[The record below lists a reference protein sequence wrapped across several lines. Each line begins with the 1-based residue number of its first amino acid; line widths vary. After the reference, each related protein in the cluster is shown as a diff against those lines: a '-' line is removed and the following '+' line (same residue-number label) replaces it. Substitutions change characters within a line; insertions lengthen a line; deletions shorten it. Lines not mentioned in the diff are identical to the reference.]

1 MAEWVK
7 VCATGEIDEED
18 LIRFDH
24 GEKTY
29 AIYNTEKGFFATD
42 GMCTHEAEH
51 LENGLVIGLV
61 IECPLHQGRFN
72 IETGRALSAPVCVD
86 LKTYPTKVED
96 GEIYVSIM

>member
-96 GEIYVSIM
+96 GEIYISIM